1 MRPASRRLH
10 PERQRHVGSS
20 APQGNLVKEGV
31 AAEPPILSAQQD
43 DPVRVRLGHV
53 GEKSGGG
60 AVADRMPAAHR
71 AVSSLVQRVVAA
83 RGGVPAQSY
92 NGVQPRG
99 RHRNSAATS
108 SDAIGPTARISPIA
122 RAPRPSRLSR
132 AGAGVSR
139 SSASI
144 SRVSRRRAVQIAVRG
159 RNRD

>member
-83 RGGVPAQSY
+83 RGGVPAKAITASNQGDGTEIVPQLHPMQS
-92 NGVQPRG
+92 
-99 RHRNSAATS
+99 
-108 SDAIGPTARISPIA
+108 
-122 RAPRPSRLSR
+122 APRPEFPR
-132 AGAGVSR
+132 
-139 SSASI
+139 
-144 SRVSRRRAVQIAVRG
+144 
-159 RNRD
+159 